1 MVERRVIAM
10 IERLDF
16 DEIDENYFLILAET
30 QYYVVLQSRSTGHY
44 WHLLERIANGHR
56 TFQISHRHNPTDSYH
71 LQTNKPSIRACC
83 QYIMDHDAYHTE
95 KVKKQK
101 ERRLR
106 RLGIM

>member
-1 MVERRVIAM
+1 M

-56 TFQISHRHNPTDSYH
+56 TFQISHRHNPTDSY
-71 LQTNKPSIRACC
+71 TASVSSRAAATSIRACC

>member
-1 MVERRVIAM
+1 M

-83 QYIMDHDAYHTE
+83 FLFLLFVI
-95 KVKKQK
+95 
-101 ERRLR
+101 RS
-106 RLGIM
+106 GILPYYMCNVPKM